1 MIENNENNE
10 TVDKNA
16 LLVASYR
23 QFQEKYNSI
32 IDTDLSIQEL
42 EKLKIEAEDL
52 YSIYSNLE
60 LTVKKDA
67 NSLYGSSGNQYFSLV
82 DYGVVTDITV
92 GAKHATVSVDQGI
105 NKFFSAWANDK
116 NIENKIHEFYPNAK
130 LINNVYVPYNKDD
143 MCCYGDTD
151 SRYINLERI
160 YKLMSLPLPDDDDEL
175 ADFAVF
181 IMTEFIDGIIYDTI
195 EEDAIYRNAYHGYL
209 NMDHEVTT
217 RKTTFIGKKQ
227 NIMTIIWKDG
237 KRVNRK
243 LKFTGVD
250 LKKGSISPRLKKL
263 LTIVIEKYF
272 IENYGYEAMQKET
285 IGCFKYIISRQE
297 KSFVCKISS
306 VSGLDLITWDDE
318 LQTHVSPKNH
328 IQHKLAIFWMNYVR
342 KGQNNEIYKFP
353 FDGQKMNW
361 YYDINHDVVAVPDD
375 VDIDKVKGLTKPD
388 YVYMLKTIFIKNI
401 LRYIT
406 DIKSKDIKMTDIEA
420 FLSFVKQI
428 KL

>member
-1 MIENNENNE
+1 MSEDTKNN
-10 TVDKNA
+10 VDDKKNA
-16 LLVASYR
+16 LLVAS
-23 QFQEKYNSI
+23 FDEFKNKYNDI
-32 IDTDLSIQEL
+32 IDSDLSLDEL
-42 EKLKIEAEDL
+42 KKLKNEADDL
-52 YSIYSNLE
+52 LSIYSNLE

-92 GAKHATVSVDQGI
+92 SAKHATVIVDEGI
-105 NKFFSAWANDK
+105 NGWFSSWADDVMIVDK
-116 NIENKIHEFYPNAK
+116 IKEFYPDAK
-130 LINNVYVPYNKDD
+130 LVNNIYVPYNKEDL
-143 MCCYGDTD
+143 CAYGDTD

-160 YKLMSLPLPDDDDEL
+160 YDLMSMELPEDDNEL

-181 IMTEFIDGIIYDTI
+181 IMTEFIDDVIAYTI
-195 EEDAIYRNAYHGYL
+195 KEDAEYRNAYHGYL
-209 NMDHEVTT
+209 KMDHEVTT

-237 KRVNRK
+237 KKIDRK

-250 LKKGSISPRLKKL
+250 LKKGSMSPRLKKL

-272 IENYGYEAMQKET
+272 IDNYGYEAMQKET
-285 IGCFKYIISRQE
+285 IGCFRYIISRQE
-297 KSFVCKISS
+297 KSFICKISS
-306 VSGLDLITWDDE
+306 VSGLDLITWDDT

-328 IQHKLAIFWMNYVR
+328 IQHKLAIFWMNHVR
-342 KGQNNEIYKFP
+342 KGNNNEIYKNP

-361 YYDINHDVVAVPDD
+361 YYDINGSVVAVPDD

-388 YVYMLKTIFIKNI
+388 YVYMLKVIFVKNI

-406 DIKSKDIKMTDIEA
+406 EIKSKDIKMSDIEA
-420 FLSFVKQI
+420 FISFVKQI